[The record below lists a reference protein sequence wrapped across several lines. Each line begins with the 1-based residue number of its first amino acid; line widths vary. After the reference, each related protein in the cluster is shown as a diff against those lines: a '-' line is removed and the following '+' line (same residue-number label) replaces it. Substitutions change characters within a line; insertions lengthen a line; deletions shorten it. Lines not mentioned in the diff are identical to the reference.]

1 MPSLLTPQPAK
12 APTATALA
20 LANQLRPL
28 LLHLAR
34 HLRRLVEGT
43 ALTGG
48 QVEILSLIS
57 RKPGVG
63 INELAGREGISAPS
77 MSNAVDKLETAG
89 LVARAR
95 GIAGDRR
102 RVDIA
107 VTPAGARLLRPAR
120 GSRTAWLAEQL
131 QRLTPDQMAA
141 LEAAVDPLTAL
152 VEGSVPR

>member
-1 MPSLLTPQPAK
+1 MPATLTPQPAK
-12 APTATALA
+12 ATTAEDLA

-34 HLRRLVEGT
+34 HLRRVVEGT

-63 INELAGREGISAPS
+63 INELASREGISAPS

-107 VTPAGARLLRPAR
+107 VTPGSCGPPAAAAPP
-120 GSRTAWLAEQL
+120 GS
-131 QRLTPDQMAA
+131 PSSS
-141 LEAAVDPLTAL
+141 
-152 VEGSVPR
+152 GG

>member
-1 MPSLLTPQPAK
+1 MPELLTPQRAR
-12 APTATALA
+12 ATTADDLA

-48 QVEILSLIS
+48 QVEILSLII

-63 INELAGREGISAPS
+63 INELAIREGISAPS
-77 MSNAVDKLETAG
+77 MSNAVDKLEAAG

-95 GIAGDRR
+95 GITGDRR
-102 RVDIA
+102 RVDIT
-107 VTPAGARLLRPAR
+107 VTPEGTRLLRAAR
-120 GSRTAWLAEQL
+120 NSRTAWLAEQL
-131 QRLTPDQMAA
+131 QRLTPDQLAA

>member
-1 MPSLLTPQPAK
+1 MPALLIPQPAK
-12 APTATALA
+12 ATTAEDLA

-34 HLRRLVEGT
+34 HLRRVVEGT

-63 INELAGREGISAPS
+63 INELANREGISAPS
-77 MSNAVDKLETAG
+77 MSNAVDKLEAAG

-107 VTPAGARLLRPAR
+107 VTPEGARLLRTAR
-120 GSRTAWLAEQL
+120 SSRTAWLAEQL
-131 QRLTPDQMAA
+131 RRLTPDQLAT
-141 LEAAVDPLTAL
+141 LEGAVEPLTAL
-152 VEGSVPR
+152 VEGSAPR

>member
-1 MPSLLTPQPAK
+1 MPVLLSPQPA
-12 APTATALA
+12 TATTAEDLA
-20 LANQLRPL
+20 LANELRPL

-63 INELAGREGISAPS
+63 VNELASREGISAPS
-77 MSNAVDKLETAG
+77 MSNAVDRLETAG

-102 RVDIA
+102 RVDIG
-107 VTPAGARLLRPAR
+107 VTPEGTRLLRAAR
-120 GSRTAWLAEQL
+120 NSRTAWLAEQL
-131 QRLTPDQMAA
+131 QRLTPDQLAA

>member
-1 MPSLLTPQPAK
+1 MPALLSPQPATST
-12 APTATALA
+12 TAEEMA

-77 MSNAVDKLETAG
+77 MSNAVDKLEAAG

-107 VTPAGARLLRPAR
+107 VTPEGTRLLRAAR
-120 GSRTAWLAEQL
+120 NSRTAWLAEQL
-131 QRLTPDQMAA
+131 QRLTPDQLAA
-141 LEAAVDPLTAL
+141 LEAALDPLTAL

>member
-1 MPSLLTPQPAK
+1 MPATLTPQPAK
-12 APTATALA
+12 ATTAEDLA

-34 HLRRLVEGT
+34 HLRRVVEGT

-63 INELAGREGISAPS
+63 INELASREGISAPS

-107 VTPAGARLLRPAR
+107 VTPEGARLLRTAR

-131 QRLTPDQMAA
+131 RRLTPDQLAT
-141 LEAAVDPLTAL
+141 LEGAVEPLTAL
-152 VEGSVPR
+152 VEGSSSR

>member
-1 MPSLLTPQPAK
+1 M
-12 APTATALA
+12 
-20 LANQLRPL
+20 
-28 LLHLAR
+28 
-34 HLRRLVEGT
+34 
-43 ALTGG
+43 
-48 QVEILSLIS
+48 EILSLIS

-63 INELAGREGISAPS
+63 INELASREGISAPS
-77 MSNAVDKLETAG
+77 MSNAVDKLEAAG

-107 VTPAGARLLRPAR
+107 VTPEGTRLLRAAR
-120 GSRTAWLAEQL
+120 SSRTAWLAEQL
-131 QRLTPDQMAA
+131 QRLTPDQLAT

>member
-1 MPSLLTPQPAK
+1 MPATLTPQPAK
-12 APTATALA
+12 ATTAEDLA

-34 HLRRLVEGT
+34 HLRRVVEGT

-63 INELAGREGISAPS
+63 INEQANREGISAPS
-77 MSNAVDKLETAG
+77 MSNAVDKLEAAG

-107 VTPAGARLLRPAR
+107 VTPEGARLLRTAR
-120 GSRTAWLAEQL
+120 SSRTAWLAEQL
-131 QRLTPDQMAA
+131 RRLTPDQLAT
-141 LEAAVDPLTAL
+141 LEGAVEPLTAL
-152 VEGSVPR
+152 VEGSAPR

>member
-1 MPSLLTPQPAK
+1 MPATLTPQPAK
-12 APTATALA
+12 ATTAEDLA

-34 HLRRLVEGT
+34 HLRRVVEGT

-63 INELAGREGISAPS
+63 INELASREGISAPS

-107 VTPAGARLLRPAR
+107 GTPEGARLLRTAR

-131 QRLTPDQMAA
+131 RRLTPDQLAT
-141 LEAAVDPLTAL
+141 LEGAVEPLTAL
-152 VEGSVPR
+152 VEGSASR

>member
-1 MPSLLTPQPAK
+1 MPELLTPQPATST
-12 APTATALA
+12 TAEDLA

-34 HLRRLVEGT
+34 HVRRLVEGT
-43 ALTGG
+43 AMTGG

-63 INELAGREGISAPS
+63 INELASREGISAPS
-77 MSNAVDKLETAG
+77 MSNAVDKLEAAG

-107 VTPAGARLLRPAR
+107 VTPEGTRLLRAAR
-120 GSRTAWLAEQL
+120 SSRTAWLAEQL
-131 QRLTPDQMAA
+131 QRLTPDQLAT

>member
-1 MPSLLTPQPAK
+1 MPALVSPQPAK
-12 APTATALA
+12 ATTAEDLA
-20 LANQLRPL
+20 LANELRPL

-48 QVEILSLIS
+48 QVEILSQIS
-57 RKPGVG
+57 RRPGVG
-63 INELAGREGISAPS
+63 INELASREGISAPS
-77 MSNAVDKLETAG
+77 MSNAVDKLEAAG

-102 RVDIA
+102 RVDIV
-107 VTPAGARLLRPAR
+107 VTPEGARLLRAAR
-120 GSRTAWLAEQL
+120 NSRTAWLAEQL
-131 QRLTPDQMAA
+131 QRLTPDQLAA

>member
-1 MPSLLTPQPAK
+1 MPALVTSQPAR
-12 APTATALA
+12 ATPAEDLA
-20 LANQLRPL
+20 LANRLRPL

-63 INELAGREGISAPS
+63 INELASREGISAPS
-77 MSNAVDKLETAG
+77 MSNAVDKLEAAG

-107 VTPAGARLLRPAR
+107 VTPEGTRLLRAAR
-120 GSRTAWLAEQL
+120 NSRTAWLAEQL
-131 QRLTPDQMAA
+131 ERLTPDQLAA

-152 VEGSVPR
+152 VEGSILR